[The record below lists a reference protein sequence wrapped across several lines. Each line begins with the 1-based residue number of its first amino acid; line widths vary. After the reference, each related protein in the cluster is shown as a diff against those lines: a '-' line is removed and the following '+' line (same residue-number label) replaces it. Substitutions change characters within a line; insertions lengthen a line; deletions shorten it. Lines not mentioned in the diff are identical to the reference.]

1 MCRKF
6 STTCSCRKFSQKF
19 VKFIK
24 FIKKIWNI
32 KNSKFIKN
40 SKLKIKN
47 SPKTLRVLGVDPG
60 TATTGWA
67 VVEKKNDQLFPL
79 GFGIIQTAKNKTES
93 ERLLEISLD
102 LEKIIAKFR
111 PQESATERIFLFKN
125 QKTVIQIGQARG
137 AILLT
142 LEKKNV
148 KLASYTPLQVKQAVT
163 GYGKAEKK
171 QVQFMV
177 KKILNLK
184 STPEPDDVADALA
197 IAICHLNNR

>member
-1 MCRKF
+1 MKE
-6 STTCSCRKFSQKF
+6 
-19 VKFIK
+19 
-24 FIKKIWNI
+24 
-32 KNSKFIKN
+32 
-40 SKLKIKN
+40 KIKTY
-47 SPKTLRVLGVDPG
+47 PAKTLRVIGIDPG

-67 VVEKKNDQLFPL
+67 VVEKRQDRLFPL
-79 GFGIIQTAKNKTES
+79 GFGFIQTAKEKTES

-102 LEKIIAKFR
+102 LEKIIDKFQ

-148 KLASYTPLQVKQAVT
+148 KLWSYTPLQIKQAVT
-163 GYGKAEKK
+163 GYGRAEKK

-184 STPEPDDVADALA
+184 STPKPDDVADALA

>member
-1 MCRKF
+1 LK
-6 STTCSCRKFSQKF
+6 
-19 VKFIK
+19 IK
-24 FIKKIWNI
+24 PL
-32 KNSKFIKN
+32 KFIKN

-47 SPKTLRVLGVDPG
+47 YPKILRVLGVDPG

-67 VVEKKNDQLFPL
+67 VVEKRNDQLFPL
-79 GFGIIQTAKNKTES
+79 GFGFIQTNKNRTES
-93 ERLLEISLD
+93 ERLLEISCD
-102 LEKIIAKFR
+102 LEKIINKFH

-142 LEKKNV
+142 LEKMGV
-148 KLASYTPLQVKQAVT
+148 KLSSYTPLQVKQAVT
-163 GYGKAEKK
+163 GYGRAEKK

>member
-1 MCRKF
+1 M
-6 STTCSCRKFSQKF
+6 
-19 VKFIK
+19 
-24 FIKKIWNI
+24 KKT
-32 KNSKFIKN
+32 KC
-40 SKLKIKN
+40 
-47 SPKTLRVLGVDPG
+47 LRVIGIDPG

-93 ERLLEISLD
+93 ERLLEIGLD
-102 LEKIIAKFR
+102 LEKIINKFQ

-142 LEKKNV
+142 LEKKGV

-163 GYGKAEKK
+163 GYGRAEKK

-184 STPEPDDVADALA
+184 SIPQPDDVADALA

>member
-1 MCRKF
+1 MKKNKF
-6 STTCSCRKFSQKF
+6 
-19 VKFIK
+19 
-24 FIKKIWNI
+24 
-32 KNSKFIKN
+32 
-40 SKLKIKN
+40 
-47 SPKTLRVLGVDPG
+47 LRVIGIDPG

-67 VVEKKNDQLFPL
+67 VVEKRNDQLFTL
-79 GFGIIQTAKNKTES
+79 GFGFIQTSKNKTES
-93 ERLLEISLD
+93 ARLLEISLD
-102 LEKIIAKFR
+102 LEKIIGKFQ

-142 LEKKNV
+142 LEKMGV
-148 KLASYTPLQVKQAVT
+148 KLSSYTPLQVKQAVT
-163 GYGKAEKK
+163 GYGRAEKK

-197 IAICHLNNR
+197 IAICHLNNH

>member
-1 MCRKF
+1 M
-6 STTCSCRKFSQKF
+6 
-19 VKFIK
+19 
-24 FIKKIWNI
+24 KKT
-32 KNSKFIKN
+32 KY
-40 SKLKIKN
+40 
-47 SPKTLRVLGVDPG
+47 LRVIGIDPG

-67 VVEKKNDQLFPL
+67 VVEKSHDQLFPI
-79 GFGIIQTAKNKTES
+79 GFGFIQTTKNKTES

-102 LEKIIAKFR
+102 LEKIIDKFR

-163 GYGKAEKK
+163 GYGRAEKK

-184 STPEPDDVADALA
+184 STPQPDDVADALA